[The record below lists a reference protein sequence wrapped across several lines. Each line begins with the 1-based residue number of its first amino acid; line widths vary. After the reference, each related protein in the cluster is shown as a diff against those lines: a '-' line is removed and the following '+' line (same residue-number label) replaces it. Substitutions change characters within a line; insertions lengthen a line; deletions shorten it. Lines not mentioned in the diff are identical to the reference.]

1 MSAGHMQGM
10 RSSLNGVQAH
20 GYTLPRI
27 VFWNLRG
34 SDRGDGRKASVPVTK
49 AVSPDLRH
57 LCSMRIYTAAVSC

>member
-1 MSAGHMQGM
+1 M

-34 SDRGDGRKASVPVTK
+34 SDRGDGRNASLPVTK
-49 AVSPDLRH
+49 GVSMNIQRTSSLPH
-57 LCSMRIYTAAVSC
+57 VHYCYVLCGII